1 MKRTSVVFATVTA
14 AALVGGAAFFATQS
28 EPTAERPTATAAAN
42 LQTQVFRV
50 EQMTCA
56 TCPIAVRTAMAGVVG
71 VASVDVNFET
81 RTATVVFDPAVA
93 TPDQIANAST
103 NAGFPASPAS

>member
-1 MKRTSVVFATVTA
+1 MP
-14 AALVGGAAFFATQS
+14 
-28 EPTAERPTATAAAN
+28 EPATATAAAN

-56 TCPIAVRTAMAGVVG
+56 TCPIAVRTAMAGVTG
-71 VASVDVNFET
+71 VASVDVDFAA

-93 TPDQIANAST
+93 TPTQIAAAST
-103 NAGFPASPAS
+103 NAGFPASPVS